1 MLFMGSEEQR
11 NERNLCSGQT
21 TSVCGVWL
29 FCLVV
34 LLEGRVPGLHFS
46 VTVIVL

>member
-1 MLFMGSEEQR
+1 MREICVQVR
-11 NERNLCSGQT
+11 PQV
-21 TSVCGVWL
+21 SVGP